1 MRFNRLDLNLL
12 VVLDVLL
19 RERSV
24 TRAARE
30 LHLSQPAMSAS
41 LARLRAYFNDE
52 ILVPQGRRML
62 PTAHAQNLAPLV
74 AKALADIEMRIMGA
88 AVFNPATSQRR
99 FRLCASDYVS
109 VVLLQPLLAELE
121 KTAPGVSIEISSPT
135 PDAVPQ
141 MERGEVDFVLTP
153 EQFASNEHP
162 RQLLFEEKHVVV
174 GCRNNP
180 IFKQELTAST
190 FFEQGHVIMGLGHA
204 PGFAEREMGELHRRR
219 RIEVVCAS
227 FMAVPWM
234 LPGTRRIAMMHER
247 LARLMVKKLP
257 LSMAPLPFDF
267 PVMREMV
274 QYHSSRVEDSGMQ
287 WLLEAL
293 LAQAAGLPRLCN
305 AQQAKGHA
313 VPA

>member
-41 LARLRAYFNDE
+41 LARLRTYFNDD
-52 ILVPQGRRML
+52 ILVSQGKRMI

-74 AKALADIEMRIMGA
+74 AQALADIEMRIMGA
-88 AVFNPATSQRR
+88 AVFDAGTSQRR

-121 KTAPGVSIEISSPT
+121 KSAPGVCIEISSPT
-135 PDAVPQ
+135 QDAVPQ
-141 MERGEVDFVLTP
+141 LERGEIDFVITP
-153 EQFASNEHP
+153 EQFASSDHP
-162 RQLLFEEKHVVV
+162 RQLLFEERHVVV

-180 IFKQELTAST
+180 IFKHELTAPL
-190 FFEQGHVIMGLGHA
+190 FFQQGQVTMCLGHA
-204 PGFAEREMGELHRRR
+204 PGFAEREMGELNRRR
-219 RIEVVCAS
+219 RVDVVCGS

-257 LSMAPLPFDF
+257 LSMAPLPFAF
-267 PVMREMV
+267 PLMREMV
-274 QYHSSRVEDSGMQ
+274 QYHSARVEDSGMQ

-293 LAQAAGLPRLCN
+293 LAQAAALPSPS
-305 AQQAKGHA
+305 A
-313 VPA
+313 